1 MSKRIDLSE
10 NMENYLEAILG
21 LEKTN
26 KVARARDIADK
37 LGLQKGS
44 VSGALK
50 VLKKK
55 ELINYKPYSF
65 ITLTSKGKKIA
76 VSIRRR
82 HKVLND
88 FLQNVLQVDN
98 DKAENTACRME
109 HAIDEETLE
118 RLVAFIDYINTCPR
132 AGEDWLASFVNYYKT
147 HKHDPQKC
155 DKCINE
161 LIQLDQ

>member
-1 MSKRIDLSE
+1 M
-10 NMENYLEAILG
+10 G
-21 LEKTN
+21 
-26 KVARARDIADK
+26 
-37 LGLQKGS
+37 
-44 VSGALK
+44 

-98 DKAENTACRME
+98 NKAENTACRME

-118 RLVAFIDYINTCPR
+118 RLVAFIDYIKTCPR

-155 DKCINE
+155 DKCLNE

>member
-109 HAIDEETLE
+109 HTIDEETLE

-132 AGEDWLASFVNYYKT
+132 AGEDWLASFINYYKT